1 MHTEGRGESGKRT
14 YIGCD
19 PENSRKACEHGSGQA
34 LPGLSVVF
42 EQMGKETCSLNIVI
56 SSLVDITTKLG
67 LWSGRHMIAQ
77 ENCGEKDKRIR
88 FLIGKYIRRGWSQS
102 LCLGKGAQFLSE

>member
-1 MHTEGRGESGKRT
+1 MHMEGRGESGKRT

-77 ENCGEKDKRIR
+77 
-88 FLIGKYIRRGWSQS
+88 GKLWR
-102 LCLGKGAQFLSE
+102 KGQEDSILDWEIH